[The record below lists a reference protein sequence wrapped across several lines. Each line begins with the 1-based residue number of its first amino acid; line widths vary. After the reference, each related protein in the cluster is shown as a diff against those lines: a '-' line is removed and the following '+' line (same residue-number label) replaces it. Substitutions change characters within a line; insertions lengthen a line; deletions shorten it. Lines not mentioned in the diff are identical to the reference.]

1 MPLSRAGDRLNS
13 PPWVAWRPG
22 LNAGEGTVPD
32 SFISGGGSAGLS
44 MADWMDAEIPE
55 GRLLIGPTRGIP
67 AGMRRYALGGAAS
80 GPIWRDA
87 RVIRYLHGLD
97 AIGRLRLRLRH
108 VVQGVD
114 FRVSDTQ
121 LIDQAMRDLAMGNL
135 SAFLIPRAVAP
146 LSPPP
151 VDPPRHDQGD
161 EDPPGQPAQWSV
173 TDRVV
178 ATLRRCVP
186 LLPRDM
192 QQAAKSLFTR
202 ETLYWLAGFLVVWA
216 GGHLAG
222 YGEAIDVILLG
233 VGYAMVGW
241 SVFQGLND
249 LGHGIALATTAK
261 TQHNLDEAARRTA
274 AGLTILT
281 INALIALIAK
291 VKPASGGKRP
301 VVEEP
306 PPPPQ
311 DPPLPPKRVAEAPQ
325 PSPIQRDLP
334 PPPKKALGPLTPEY
348 LPGYSEADIL
358 AIPKGERPSPST
370 YLTQEYQEAHAAL
383 FKDGAVRI
391 QPSAPT
397 GIIGKTETWV
407 LPPSVANEAIAKS
420 GGDVGKLEQLLGL
433 DSGYLGSSPVR
444 VDIPASPGYRI
455 PTGNEFAANNF
466 WRPGG
471 LTWPGGLPEAVIDP
485 VTPGNY
491 IVKPLF

>member
-1 MPLSRAGDRLNS
+1 
-13 PPWVAWRPG
+13 
-22 LNAGEGTVPD
+22 
-32 SFISGGGSAGLS
+32 

-55 GRLLIGPTRGIP
+55 GRLLIGPTRAIP
-67 AGMRRYALGGAAS
+67 AGMRRYALGGPTCS
-80 GPIWRDA
+80 PIWRDA
-87 RVIRYLHGLD
+87 RVIKYLHGLD
-97 AIGRLRLRLRH
+97 AVGRLRLRQMVR
-108 VVQGVD
+108 GVD

-121 LIDQAMRDLAMGNL
+121 LVDQAMRDLAMGSL
-135 SAFLIPRAVAP
+135 SAFLIPRAIAP
-146 LSPPP
+146 LSPPS

-249 LGHGIALATTAK
+249 LGHGIALAITAK
-261 TQHNLDEAARRTA
+261 TQHDLDEAAKRTA

-301 VVEEP
+301 MVEEP
-306 PPPPQ
+306 PPPPA
-311 DPPLPPKRVAEAPQ
+311 DPPLPPKAPKPDLKTLRERYADRIKKGDTFKTLGVSEEEAEGFLDTEPGNRLLSELSKADPTA
-325 PSPIQRDLP
+325 SVKLIRDR
-334 PPPKKALGPLTPEY
+334 
-348 LPGYSEADIL
+348 
-358 AIPKGERPSPST
+358 AISMV
-370 YLTQEYQEAHAAL
+370 Q
-383 FKDGAVRI
+383 
-391 QPSAPT
+391 
-397 GIIGKTETWV
+397 
-407 LPPSVANEAIAKS
+407 S
-420 GGDVGKLEQLLGL
+420 G
-433 DSGYLGSSPVR
+433 S
-444 VDIPASPGYRI
+444 
-455 PTGNEFAANNF
+455 
-466 WRPGG
+466 
-471 LTWPGGLPEAVIDP
+471 GLPEMANMASPLVKIVPKGASISPYSPYFTTMENLNKATSSGKNLADYFGLPVSSGASVYDVYQISPKVGVDPPAVFVSKIAP
-485 VTPGNY
+485 TSELGGLVERSGGATQY
-491 IVKPLF
+491 IVPNRGLWDAPVPIGTIGF

>member
-1 MPLSRAGDRLNS
+1 M
-13 PPWVAWRPG
+13 
-22 LNAGEGTVPD
+22 PD
-32 SFISGGGSAGLS
+32 SFISGGGAAGLS

-55 GRLLIGPTRGIP
+55 GRLLIGPTRAIP
-67 AGMRRYALGGAAS
+67 AGMRRYALGGPTCS
-80 GPIWRDA
+80 PIWRDA
-87 RVIRYLHGLD
+87 RVIKYLHGLD
-97 AIGRLRLRLRH
+97 SIGRLRLRR

-121 LIDQAMRDLAMGNL
+121 LIDQAMRDLAMGSL

-186 LLPRDM
+186 LLPREM

-261 TQHNLDEAARRTA
+261 TQHDLDEAAKRTA

-281 INALIALIAK
+281 INAIIALVAK

-306 PPPPQ
+306 PPPPA
-311 DPPLPPKRVAEAPQ
+311 DPPLPPKKVV
-325 PSPIQRDLP
+325 P
-334 PPPKKALGPLTPEY
+334 PPPRKVILSGHGGYESGSVAIPE
-348 LPGYSEADIL
+348 GTSVTVYSEHGATISDPLGNMIETGQDVSHVYSKTFG
-358 AIPKGERPSPST
+358 PGEVMPDYTLYPPDGLKIMGGQTVTSPTRLSE
-370 YLTQEYQEAHAAL
+370 LL
-383 FKDGAVRI
+383 
-391 QPSAPT
+391 QP
-397 GIIGKTETWV
+397 
-407 LPPSVANEAIAKS
+407 NM
-420 GGDVGKLEQLLGL
+420 GDVHWAACTYEAC
-433 DSGYLGSSPVR
+433 SP
-444 VDIPASPGYRI
+444 
-455 PTGNEFAANNF
+455 AANIMY
-466 WRPGG
+466 GTDG
-471 LTWPGGLPEAVIDP
+471 IYKEVIGP
-485 VTPGNY
+485 SG
-491 IVKPLF
+491 KPSLITLKEYGAQ

>member
-1 MPLSRAGDRLNS
+1 M
-13 PPWVAWRPG
+13 
-22 LNAGEGTVPD
+22 PD
-32 SFISGGGSAGLS
+32 SFISGGGAAGLS

-55 GRLLIGPTRGIP
+55 GRLLIGPTRAIP
-67 AGMRRYALGGAAS
+67 AGMRRYALGGPTCS
-80 GPIWRDA
+80 PIWRDA
-87 RVIRYLHGLD
+87 RVIKYLHGLD
-97 AIGRLRLRLRH
+97 TIGRLRLRR

-114 FRVSDTQ
+114 FRVSDMQ
-121 LIDQAMRDLAMGNL
+121 LIDQAMRDLAMGSL
-135 SAFLIPRAVAP
+135 SAFLIPRAIAP

-186 LLPRDM
+186 LLPREM

-261 TQHNLDEAARRTA
+261 TQHDLDEAAKRTA

-281 INALIALIAK
+281 INAIIALIAK

-301 VVEEP
+301 MVEEP
-306 PPPPQ
+306 PPPPE
-311 DPPLPPKRVAEAPQ
+311 PVR
-325 PSPIQRDLP
+325 P
-334 PPPKKALGPLTPEY
+334 PPREGIPEPTAPAKAVEPSREGTRSLADLMAQRKALAKNFYEQAGWSERRIADHLKGIDFTKPVDVVTLPEGTSVVQHV
-348 LPGYSEADIL
+348 LPGGKVGNY
-358 AIPKGERPSPST
+358 
-370 YLTQEYQEAHAAL
+370 
-383 FKDGAVRI
+383 F
-391 QPSAPT
+391 APPGT
-397 GIIGKTETWV
+397 
-407 LPPSVANEAIAKS
+407 
-420 GGDVGKLEQLLGL
+420 
-433 DSGYLGSSPVR
+433 
-444 VDIPASPGYRI
+444 PASSLGINPANRVPTMFTLSQDTQVLRSTAAPVQDTWTVPGQVFDAEGGGTQYFTTN
-455 PTGNEFAANNF
+455 PSNF
-466 WRPGG
+466 TQVG
-471 LTWPGGLPEAVIDP
+471 L
-485 VTPGNY
+485 
-491 IVKPLF
+491 

>member
-1 MPLSRAGDRLNS
+1 M
-13 PPWVAWRPG
+13 
-22 LNAGEGTVPD
+22 PD
-32 SFISGGGSAGLS
+32 SFIGGGGSAGLS
-44 MADWMDAEIPE
+44 MAGWMDAEIPE
-55 GRLLIGPTRGIP
+55 GRLLIGPTHGIP
-67 AGMRRYALGGAAS
+67 AGMRRYALGGGAS

-97 AIGRLRLRLRH
+97 AIGRLRLRH

-121 LIDQAMRDLAMGNL
+121 LIDQAMRDLAMGSL

-186 LLPRDM
+186 LLPREM

-222 YGEAIDVILLG
+222 YGEAIDLILLG

-261 TQHNLDEAARRTA
+261 TQHDLDEAARRTA

-281 INALIALIAK
+281 INAIIALIAK

-306 PPPPQ
+306 PPPPA
-311 DPPLPPKRVAEAPQ
+311 DPPLPPKRLPEPVKTE
-325 PSPIQRDLP
+325 SLP
-334 PPPKKALGPLTPEY
+334 PPPKALPKSPEVKTLAYRPTSGVLLQTKPGQTTTILGSYTNDMKSVVGELGNVKSTDLGPRINDFNVLNVPDELYKSPQQFWSEYNEPWLNNAINRGDNFLMATKPAFDVTDIRTGASVLARPNPVTGQMELSGFGREY
-348 LPGYSEADIL
+348 LTMRRAGYV
-358 AIPKGERPSPST
+358 
-370 YLTQEYQEAHAAL
+370 YQ
-383 FKDGAVRI
+383 DGMM
-391 QPSAPT
+391 
-397 GIIGKTETWV
+397 
-407 LPPSVANEAIAKS
+407 
-420 GGDVGKLEQLLGL
+420 
-433 DSGYLGSSPVR
+433 
-444 VDIPASPGYRI
+444 
-455 PTGNEFAANNF
+455 
-466 WRPGG
+466 
-471 LTWPGGLPEAVIDP
+471 
-485 VTPGNY
+485 
-491 IVKPLF
+491 VK

>member
-1 MPLSRAGDRLNS
+1 
-13 PPWVAWRPG
+13 
-22 LNAGEGTVPD
+22 
-32 SFISGGGSAGLS
+32 

-55 GRLLIGPTRGIP
+55 GRLLIGPTRAIP
-67 AGMRRYALGGAAS
+67 AGMRRYALGGPTCS
-80 GPIWRDA
+80 PIWRDA
-87 RVIRYLHGLD
+87 RVIKYLHGLD
-97 AIGRLRLRLRH
+97 TIGRLRLRR

-121 LIDQAMRDLAMGNL
+121 LIDQAMRDLAMGSL

-151 VDPPRHDQGD
+151 VDPPRPDQGD

-186 LLPRDM
+186 LLPREM

-261 TQHNLDEAARRTA
+261 TQHDLDEAAKRTA

-281 INALIALIAK
+281 INAIIALIAK
-291 VKPASGGKRP
+291 VKPVSGGKRP

-306 PPPPQ
+306 PPPPA
-311 DPPLPPKRVAEAPQ
+311 DPPLPPKEL
-325 PSPIQRDLP
+325 SPPLKEVP
-334 PPPKKALGPLTPEY
+334 KPPKLSAQ
-348 LPGYSEADIL
+348 DRL
-358 AIPKGERPSPST
+358 AID
-370 YLTQEYQEAHAAL
+370 EAKADQVKWGYAADEWEM
-383 FKDGAVRI
+383 KDLKA
-391 QPSAPT
+391 
-397 GIIGKTETWV
+397 
-407 LPPSVANEAIAKS
+407 
-420 GGDVGKLEQLLGL
+420 GDKV
-433 DSGYLGSSPVR
+433 Y
-444 VDIPASPGYRI
+444 
-455 PTGNEFAANNF
+455 
-466 WRPGG
+466 
-471 LTWPGGLPEAVIDP
+471 GGLPGQSAYYTDIQTLENAGGSRTDLFQSLQVKEHPEFGYRPKVGEYEVINDARVP
-485 VTPGNY
+485 FGTVKANPGLGDGGGSQYFISDYADNLRLVRE
-491 IVKPLF
+491 IQLGE

>member
-1 MPLSRAGDRLNS
+1 
-13 PPWVAWRPG
+13 
-22 LNAGEGTVPD
+22 
-32 SFISGGGSAGLS
+32 

-55 GRLLIGPTRGIP
+55 GRLLIGPTHGIP
-67 AGMRRYALGGAAS
+67 AGMRRYALGGGAS

-87 RVIRYLHGLD
+87 RVIRYLQGLD
-97 AIGRLRLRLRH
+97 AIGRLRLRH

-121 LIDQAMRDLAMGNL
+121 LIDQAMRDLAMGSL

-192 QQAAKSLFTR
+192 QQAAKSVFTR

-222 YGEAIDVILLG
+222 YGEAIDLILLG

-261 TQHNLDEAARRTA
+261 TQHDLDEAARRTA

-281 INALIALIAK
+281 INAIIALIAK
-291 VKPASGGKRP
+291 VKPASGGRKSM
-301 VVEEP
+301 VAEEP
-306 PPPPQ
+306 QPTVSSFDSLSAQPKSAAPEPKPPPEPE
-311 DPPLPPKRVAEAPQ
+311 VG
-325 PSPIQRDLP
+325 
-334 PPPKKALGPLTPEY
+334 PPPKAPIPDPGRRAYLNEKFGRTGDLNQDINIRGRQETATNFFKAQGVPEQNISSY
-348 LPGYSEADIL
+348 M
-358 AIPKGERPSPST
+358 
-370 YLTQEYQEAHAAL
+370 
-383 FKDGAVRI
+383 
-391 QPSAPT
+391 T
-397 GIIGKTETWV
+397 GIDFTKPVDVQTLNSGKTLYQYQTPGAPQGNWYS
-407 LPPSVANEAIAKS
+407 PNPSVQPTELGISPLGFNRATQTIEPKVLNTYTTTQPVSVLRSTSAAVDDFWSVKGQSFPTEGGATQLFSTQKS
-420 GGDVGKLEQLLGL
+420 AFN
-433 DSGYLGSSPVR
+433 S
-444 VDIPASPGYRI
+444 
-455 PTGNEFAANNF
+455 
-466 WRPGG
+466 
-471 LTWPGGLPEAVIDP
+471 
-485 VTPGNY
+485 TPQ
-491 IVKPLF
+491 